1 MRINLKIEM
10 LFLSIVFCTN
20 QTKQSSNMVTTMSI
34 RPDEECN
41 EELITMEE
49 FINKMRSL
57 NDLEGGADYPKDP
70 HNYVY
75 KIEIG
80 NIFKRVH
87 LTRAY
92 ETIED
97 KFDEYSSARWNDATP
112 PTTQTIVARM
122 KDLLDRSMYDH
133 DLKTIVYRAIMQSG
147 ENEDDDSS
155 DEESSEDA

>member
-1 MRINLKIEM
+1 M
-10 LFLSIVFCTN
+10 V
-20 QTKQSSNMVTTMSI
+20 SSVTI
-34 RPDEECN
+34 RPHEECN

-80 NIFKRVH
+80 DIFKRVH

-97 KFDEYSSARWNDATP
+97 KFDDYNSARWNDATP
-112 PTTQTIVARM
+112 PSHETIVSRM
-122 KDLLDRSMYDH
+122 KDLLDRCMYDH
-133 DLKTIVYRAIMQSG
+133 DLKTIVYTAITQSG
-147 ENEDDDSS
+147 ENEDDESS
-155 DEESSEDA
+155 DDA

>member
-1 MRINLKIEM
+1 M
-10 LFLSIVFCTN
+10 V
-20 QTKQSSNMVTTMSI
+20 SSVTI
-34 RPDEECN
+34 RPHEECN

-80 NIFKRVH
+80 YIFKRVH

-97 KFDEYSSARWNDATP
+97 KFDDYNSARWNDATP
-112 PTTQTIVARM
+112 PSHETIVSRM
-122 KDLLDRSMYDH
+122 KDLLDRCMYDH
-133 DLKTIVYRAIMQSG
+133 DLKTIVYTAITQSG
-147 ENEDDDSS
+147 ENEDDESS
-155 DEESSEDA
+155 DDA

>member
-1 MRINLKIEM
+1 
-10 LFLSIVFCTN
+10 
-20 QTKQSSNMVTTMSI
+20 MSI

-112 PTTQTIVARM
+112 PTNEIFVARM
-122 KDLLDRSMYDH
+122 KDLLDRSMYHH

>member
-1 MRINLKIEM
+1 MLYKIETG
-10 LFLSIVFCTN
+10 FHIVAEDT
-20 QTKQSSNMVTTMSI
+20 QQPSKQPSNMVTTMSI

-97 KFDEYSSARWNDATP
+97 KFDEYSSARWNDTTP
-112 PTTQTIVARM
+112 PTHETIVSRM
-122 KDLLDRSMYDH
+122 KDLLDRCMYNH